1 MSTEPT
7 RALAAADMRRLAG
20 TADPATLPH
29 HDTRCGARWSGYST
43 SHCRGCH
50 RTFTAVGPFD
60 AHRVKGVCKDPA
72 ELGMVLADGRA
83 YEAWRLPD
91 REEPTNDH

>member
-29 HDTRCGARWSGYST
+29 HDSRCGARWSGYNT
-43 SHCRGCH
+43 SHCAKCH
-50 RTFTAVGPFD
+50 NTFTGLDSFD
-60 AHRVKGVCKDPA
+60 AHKPITGCLDPA
-72 ELGMVLADGRA
+72 SIGMVLAEGRA
-83 YEAWRLPD
+83 YEAWRFP
-91 REEPTNDH
+91 EKEPTDEA